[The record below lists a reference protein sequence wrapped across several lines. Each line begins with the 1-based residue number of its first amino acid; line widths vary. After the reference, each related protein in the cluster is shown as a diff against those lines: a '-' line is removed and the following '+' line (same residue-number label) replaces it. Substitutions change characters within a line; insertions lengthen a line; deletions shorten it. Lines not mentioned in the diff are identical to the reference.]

1 VGQDFGH
8 VDIVA
13 LHITVPRINVR
24 KKPLRKR
31 YDNTTNPPP
40 HAAPILPLII
50 FIFIF

>member
-1 VGQDFGH
+1 MGQDFGH

-31 YDNTTNPPP
+31 FVHRTPPTP
-40 HAAPILPLII
+40 LPILLFGRGMFLVI
-50 FIFIF
+50 F

>member
-1 VGQDFGH
+1 

-31 YDNTTNPPP
+31 FERHQHPTQ
-40 HAAPILPLII
+40 LPLVV
-50 FIFIF
+50 